1 MAKKFL
7 IFSVLLLTPFFASA
21 EAVDTDGDGL
31 TDEEE
36 INIYYTFP
44 DKADTDGD
52 GYNDKIEIEN
62 GYSPHRAGEWMMH
75 QLDWDKDGLNDIL
88 ELKFGTDMQNP
99 DSDGDGYLDG
109 DEVLKAYNPLGHE
122 SVKLP
127 KKIEIS
133 LERQELSYLVNN
145 ILIGSFPI
153 SAGLPGWETPK
164 GTFQIYNKFANA
176 WSNMAGLWMPYWMAF
191 TPSGAYGLHELP
203 YWPNGY
209 REGEDHLGKAASH
222 GCVRLGIGPAEFLYN
237 WADIGTPVVIY

>member
-88 ELKFGTDMQNP
+88 ELNFGTDMQIP
-99 DSDGDGYLDG
+99 DSDGDG
-109 DEVLKAYNPLGHE
+109 
-122 SVKLP
+122 
-127 KKIEIS
+127 
-133 LERQELSYLVNN
+133 
-145 ILIGSFPI
+145 
-153 SAGLPGWETPK
+153 
-164 GTFQIYNKFANA
+164 
-176 WSNMAGLWMPYWMAF
+176 
-191 TPSGAYGLHELP
+191 
-203 YWPNGY
+203 
-209 REGEDHLGKAASH
+209 
-222 GCVRLGIGPAEFLYN
+222 
-237 WADIGTPVVIY
+237 